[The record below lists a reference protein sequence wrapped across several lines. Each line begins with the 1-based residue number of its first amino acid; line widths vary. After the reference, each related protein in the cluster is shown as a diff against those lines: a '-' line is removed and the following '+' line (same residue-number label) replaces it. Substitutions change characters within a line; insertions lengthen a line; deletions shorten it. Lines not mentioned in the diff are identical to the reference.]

1 MVYNERE
8 ETGKESLSNEAFV
21 PDEFTLN
28 RRNLLTMFNMRE
40 TRQEKRPLSP
50 GISPQIYINIARSLH
65 LVPDPGSIRR
75 QAPGYWSY
83 CCYCYYTA
91 TETLSTFATFNQGQS
106 F

>member
-75 QAPGYWSY
+75 QAPGYWRCRVRDISHKTVGENE
-83 CCYCYYTA
+83 YTA
-91 TETLSTFATFNQGQS
+91 PVCAG
-106 F
+106 